1 MEVRTLSLDRV
12 FAFIATPPSFGIF
25 LVIARVT
32 FLTIPC
38 MVDEDRVCYFV
49 IAQIAVTFGMHC
61 GSIREAGNRI
71 LSQLARDFDGRQD
84 LTAIH

>member
-1 MEVRTLSLDRV
+1 LDRV
-12 FAFIATPPSFGIF
+12 FALISTPLSFGLF
-25 LVIARVT
+25 LIIARVT
-32 FLTIPC
+32 FLAIPC
-38 MVDEDRVCYFV
+38 LFDEYRVCYFV

-61 GSIREAGNRI
+61 GSIREMGNRI